1 MTRHFVTHQLLPK
14 IRKVWPGF
22 ICSGFHTATQFM
34 NAKLQTT
41 IRKTKL
47 RSGAK
52 NCAPAQ
58 ADLNSKSAAE
68 RGRLY
73 CIDPLN
79 SQTQVI

>member
-1 MTRHFVTHQLLPK
+1 
-14 IRKVWPGF
+14 
-22 ICSGFHTATQFM
+22 M
-34 NAKLQTT
+34 NAQLQTLF
-41 IRKTKL
+41 RKAKP

-52 NCAPAQ
+52 NGAPEQ

-68 RGRLY
+68 QGRLY